1 MNDLQTRFDKIMASP
16 KSNPLIAEWDEAY
29 KKGGYDPAQVY
40 WDALGSDFRLQLW
53 IALDDTR
60 RRQLW
65 DALDDVGKE
74 ALLKLV
80 EEK

>member
-1 MNDLQTRFDKIMASP
+1 MNDLQTRFDKIMAATKP
-16 KSNPLIAEWDEAY
+16 NPLLAGWDAV
-29 KKGGYDPAQVY
+29 YDEDDYATARKY
-40 WDALGSDFRLQLW
+40 WDALDDLRRELW
-53 IALDDTR
+53 GALGDIR

-74 ALLKLV
+74 TLLKLV